1 MSGSAR
7 RIRLSAGV
15 ALSALI
21 LVVGSNGF
29 ANAQAAT
36 DAQIKALQA
45 QVDVLMH
52 TVKEL
57 KEAQSHTAADA
68 KSAKKQA
75 READANSALAKATAE
90 DVHRR
95 SKAPVKTCPC
105 RKSNANI
112 LVV

>member
-1 MSGSAR
+1 MGGSSR
-7 RIRLSAGV
+7 HLRLCSGV
-15 ALSALI
+15 ALSGLI
-21 LVVGSNGF
+21 VILGAGGT
-29 ANAQAAT
+29 AHAQAAT

-75 READANSALAKATAE
+75 READAVLRPGFET
-90 DVHRR
+90 
-95 SKAPVKTCPC
+95 TG
-105 RKSNANI
+105 
-112 LVV
+112 

>member
-1 MSGSAR
+1 MSGSTR

-29 ANAQAAT
+29 ANAQSAT

-68 KSAKKQA
+68 MMA
-75 READANSALAKATAE
+75 EVDELAA
-90 DVHRR
+90 RR
-95 SKAPVKTCPC
+95 SHDQ
-105 RKSNANI
+105 RGSG
-112 LVV
+112 LG